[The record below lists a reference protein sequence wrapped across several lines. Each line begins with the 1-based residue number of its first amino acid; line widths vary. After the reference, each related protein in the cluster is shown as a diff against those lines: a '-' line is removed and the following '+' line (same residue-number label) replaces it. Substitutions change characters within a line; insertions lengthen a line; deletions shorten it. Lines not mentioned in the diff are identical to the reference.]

1 MVITV
6 ETTGCAWTLTWAI
19 EELVGIVQTTR
30 IVVSVAHIIVVVIM
44 MVGGLVALSGP
55 MQSSLMF
62 DILVTSVEESPHGP
76 DSVSFTTAIT
86 LVDLVVS
93 VVIRARIVLIGRATV
108 QALILFVHSVLVSL
122 ITLFSVT
129 PRCSSVGSVGH
140 PALSGTS
147 SFSISL
153 FLRLFFDVIIGLRAC
168 VSFDL
173 SVRVIVSCGA
183 GFGIRVIIDVSYGIT
198 ADGRF

>member
-1 MVITV
+1 
-6 ETTGCAWTLTWAI
+6 
-19 EELVGIVQTTR
+19 
-30 IVVSVAHIIVVVIM
+30 M

-55 MQSSLMF
+55 MQSSLVF
-62 DILVTSVEESPHGP
+62 DILVTSVEEPPHGP
-76 DSVSFTTAIT
+76 DSVRFTAAIT
-86 LVDLVVS
+86 LVNLVVS
-93 VVIRARIVLIGRATV
+93 VIIGARVVLIGRATV
-108 QALILFVHSVLVSL
+108 QTLILFVHPVLVSL

-129 PRCSSVGSVGH
+129 PRCSGVGSVGH

-153 FLRLFFDVIIGLRAC
+153 FLCLFFDVIIGLRAS
-168 VSFDL
+168 VRIDL
-173 SVRVIVSCGA
+173 SVRVIVSSGA